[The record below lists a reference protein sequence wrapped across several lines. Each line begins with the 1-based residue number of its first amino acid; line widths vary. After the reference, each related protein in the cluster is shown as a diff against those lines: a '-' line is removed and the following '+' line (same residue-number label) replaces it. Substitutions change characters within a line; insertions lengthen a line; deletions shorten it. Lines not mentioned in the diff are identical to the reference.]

1 MAEIYVI
8 VGTGAA
14 GMAAA
19 EQIRLYRDEK
29 DVTIV
34 MMSVDEYSHSR
45 CMLHK
50 FLGGERTEEE
60 ISFVE
65 PDFFEKYKIHWG
77 KGQKALGLDT
87 KKKQVIMENGFQPY
101 DKLLIATG
109 AVFGIPPINH
119 FRTASNVYGFR
130 DLSDAQK
137 IDAAV
142 RARDAKHVFVVGS
155 GLVGLDVA
163 TGLMERG
170 VKATIAEMAPRVM
183 PLQTDDTAAKV
194 YQERFEA
201 HGARFLLGIGASDS
215 IVNDKNEITAV
226 ILSTGEKVE
235 CDFVVCA
242 AGVRPNIGWLEGSGL
257 SMERGIAVDEYMQ
270 TSAPDVY
277 AAGDVTGLSGIWPN
291 AMDMGKIAASNM
303 CGASIAYTDRYCMKN
318 TSNFYGLR
326 MLTIGDINMKTDGA
340 DVYVKESRDTYKK
353 AIVKDGVLKAILI
366 QGDISHTGHWQYLIK
381 SGINIENIL
390 KKKDVFDITYGD
402 FYGLDDMGEYQ
413 YGI

>member
-19 EQIRLYRDEK
+19 ERIRLYKK
-29 DVTIV
+29 DVNLI
-34 MMSVDEYSHSR
+34 MMSIDEHSHSR

-50 FLGGERTEEE
+50 FLGGERTAEEL
-60 ISFVE
+60 SFVE
-65 PDFFEKYKIHWG
+65 PDFFEKNEIYWG

-87 KKKQVIMENGFQPY
+87 EKKQIRMENGYQPY
-101 DKLLIATG
+101 DRLLIATG
-109 AVFGIPPINH
+109 SVFGIPPINH

-137 IDAAV
+137 IDEAV
-142 RARDAKHVFVVGS
+142 KKKNAKHVFIVGS

-170 VKATIAEMAPRVM
+170 VKVAIAEMAPRVM
-183 PLQTDDTAAKV
+183 PLQTDDTAAKA

-215 IVNDKNEITAV
+215 IVNDQNEITAV
-226 ILSTGEKVE
+226 VLSNGETVE
-235 CDFVVCA
+235 CDFVICA
-242 AGVRPNIGWLEGSGL
+242 AGVRPNMEWLKDSGL
-257 SMERGIAVDEYMQ
+257 AMERGITVDSHMR

-277 AAGDVTGLSGIWPN
+277 AAGDVTGLSGVWPN
-291 AMDMGKIAASNM
+291 AMDMGRVAASNM
-303 CGASIAYTDRYCMKN
+303 CGADVEYTDRYCMKN
-318 TSNFYGLR
+318 TSNFFGLQ
-326 MLTIGDINMKTDGA
+326 MLTIGDINAQVEGA
-340 DVYVKESRDTYKK
+340 DIYVKESRDCYKK
-353 AIVKDGVLKAILI
+353 AVVKDGVLKSILI

-381 SGINIENIL
+381 NGINLNDIIN
-390 KKKDVFDITYGD
+390 KKPVFDITYGD
-402 FYGLDDMGEYQ
+402 FYGMDDMGEYQ
-413 YGI
+413 YNV

>member
-19 EQIRLYRDEK
+19 ERIRLYKKEAT
-29 DVTIV
+29 VI
-34 MMSVDEYSHSR
+34 MMSIDEHSHSR

-50 FLGGERTEEE
+50 YLGGERTAEEL
-60 ISFVE
+60 SFVE
-65 PDFFEKYKIHWG
+65 PDFFEKNEIYWG
-77 KGQKALGLDT
+77 KAQKALGLDLEN
-87 KKKQVIMENGFQPY
+87 KRIQMENGYQPY

-109 AVFGIPPINH
+109 SVFGIPPINH

-137 IDAAV
+137 IDEAV
-142 RARDAKHVFVVGS
+142 KAKQAKHVFIVGS

-170 VKATIAEMAPRVM
+170 VKVTIAEMAPRVM
-183 PLQTDDTAAKV
+183 PLQTDDTAAKA

-215 IVNDKNEITAV
+215 IINDQNEITAV
-226 ILSTGEKVE
+226 VLSTGETVE
-235 CDFVVCA
+235 CDFVICA
-242 AGVRPNIGWLEGSGL
+242 AGVRPNIAWLEGSGL
-257 SMERGIAVDEYMQ
+257 AMERGIIVDANMR

-277 AAGDVTGLSGIWPN
+277 AAGDVTALAGVWPN
-291 AMDMGKIAASNM
+291 AMDMGRVAASNM
-303 CGASIAYTDRYCMKN
+303 CGVPTEYTDRYCMKN
-318 TSNFYGLR
+318 TSNFFGLQ
-326 MLTIGDINMKTDGA
+326 MLTIGDINAQVEGA
-340 DVYVKESRDTYKK
+340 EIYVKESRDCYKK
-353 AIVKDGVLKAILI
+353 AIVKDGVLKSILI

-381 SGINIENIL
+381 NAIDLSEIL
-390 KKKDVFDITYGD
+390 QKKDIFDITYGD
-402 FYGLDDMGEYQ
+402 FYGLDDIAEYQ
-413 YGI
+413 YNI

>member
-14 GMAAA
+14 GIAAA
-19 EQIRLYRDEK
+19 ERIRLCKK
-29 DVTIV
+29 DVTII
-34 MMSVDEYSHSR
+34 MMSVDEHSHSR

-60 ISFVE
+60 LSFVE
-65 PDFFEKYKIHWG
+65 PDFFEKNEIYWG

-87 KKKQVIMENGFQPY
+87 AKKQILMENGYQPY

-109 AVFGIPPINH
+109 SVFGIPPINH

-142 RARDAKHVFVVGS
+142 RAKNARHVFVVGS

-170 VKATIAEMAPRVM
+170 VKVTIAEMAPRVM
-183 PLQTDDTAAKV
+183 PLQTDDTAAKA
-194 YQERFEA
+194 YQERFES

-215 IVNDKNEITAV
+215 IVNEQNEITAV
-226 ILSTGEKVE
+226 VLSTGETVE

-242 AGVRPNIGWLEGSGL
+242 AGVRPNIAWLEGSGL
-257 SMERGIAVDEYMQ
+257 AMERGITVDARMR

-277 AAGDVTGLSGIWPN
+277 AAGDVTGLSGVWPN
-291 AMDMGKIAASNM
+291 AMDMGRVAASNM
-303 CGASIAYTDRYCMKN
+303 CGTPAEYTDRYCMKN
-318 TSNFYGLR
+318 TSNFFGLQ
-326 MLTIGDINMKTDGA
+326 MLTIGDINAQVDGA
-340 DVYVKESRDTYKK
+340 EVYTKESRNCYKK
-353 AIVKDGVLKAILI
+353 AVVKDGILKSVLI

-381 SGINIENIL
+381 NQIDISGVL
-390 KKKDVFDITYGD
+390 KKKDVFDITFGD
-402 FYGLDDMGEYQ
+402 FYGMDDIWEYQ
-413 YGI
+413 YK

>member
-19 EQIRLYRDEK
+19 ERIRLYKKEA
-29 DVTIV
+29 TII
-34 MMSVDEYSHSR
+34 MMSVDEHSHSR

-60 ISFVE
+60 LSFVE
-65 PDFFEKYKIHWG
+65 TDFFEKNEIYWG
-77 KGQKALGLDT
+77 KAQKALGLDT
-87 KKKQVIMENGFQPY
+87 AKKQIQMENGYQPY

-109 AVFGIPPINH
+109 SVFGIPPINN

-142 RARDAKHVFVVGS
+142 KAKNAKHVFIVGS

-170 VKATIAEMAPRVM
+170 VKVMIAEMAPRVM
-183 PLQTDDTAAKV
+183 PLQTDDVAAKA

-215 IVNDKNEITAV
+215 IVKDRNEITAV
-226 ILSTGEKVE
+226 VLSTGETVE
-235 CDFVVCA
+235 CDFVICA
-242 AGVRPNIGWLEGSGL
+242 AGVRPNIAWLENSGL
-257 SMERGIAVDEYMQ
+257 NMERGITVDSHMQ

-277 AAGDVTGLSGIWPN
+277 AAGDVTGLAGVWPN
-291 AMDMGKIAASNM
+291 AMDMGRVAASNM
-303 CGASIAYTDRYCMKN
+303 CGVPVEYTDRYCMKN
-318 TSNFYGLR
+318 TSNFFGLQ
-326 MLTIGDINMKTDGA
+326 MLTIGDINAQVEGA
-340 DVYVKESRDTYKK
+340 DVYVKESRDCYKK
-353 AIVKDGVLKAILI
+353 AVVKDGILKSILI

-381 SGINIENIL
+381 NNINISELL
-390 KKKDVFDITYGD
+390 KAKEIFDITYGD
-402 FYGLDDMGEYQ
+402 FYSLDDISEYQ
-413 YGI
+413 YA

>member
-19 EQIRLYRDEK
+19 ERIRLYKK
-29 DVTIV
+29 DVNLI
-34 MMSVDEYSHSR
+34 MMSIDEHSHSR

-50 FLGGERTEEE
+50 FLGGERTAEEL
-60 ISFVE
+60 SFVE
-65 PDFFEKYKIHWG
+65 PDFFEKNEIYWG

-87 KKKQVIMENGFQPY
+87 AKKQIRMENGYQPY
-101 DKLLIATG
+101 DRLLIATG
-109 AVFGIPPINH
+109 SVFGIPPINH

-137 IDAAV
+137 IDEAV
-142 RARDAKHVFVVGS
+142 KKKNAKHVFIVGS

-170 VKATIAEMAPRVM
+170 VKVTIAEMAPRVM
-183 PLQTDDTAAKV
+183 PLQTDDTAAKA

-215 IVNDKNEITAV
+215 IVNDQNEITAV
-226 ILSTGEKVE
+226 VLSSGETVE
-235 CDFVVCA
+235 WDFVICA
-242 AGVRPNIGWLEGSGL
+242 AGVRPNMEWLKDSGL
-257 SMERGIAVDEYMQ
+257 AMERGITVDSHMR

-277 AAGDVTGLSGIWPN
+277 AAGDVTGLSGVWPN
-291 AMDMGKIAASNM
+291 AMDMGRVAASNM
-303 CGASIAYTDRYCMKN
+303 CGADVEYTDRYCMKN
-318 TSNFYGLR
+318 TSNFFGLQ
-326 MLTIGDINMKTDGA
+326 MLTIGDINAQVEGA
-340 DVYVKESRDTYKK
+340 DIYVKESRDCYKK
-353 AIVKDGVLKAILI
+353 AVVKDGVLKSILI

-381 SGINIENIL
+381 NGINLNDIIN
-390 KKKDVFDITYGD
+390 KKPVFDITYGD
-402 FYGLDDMGEYQ
+402 FYGMDDMGEYQ
-413 YGI
+413 YNV

>member
-1 MAEIYVI
+1 MAEKFVI
-8 VGTGAA
+8 VGAGAA
-14 GMAAA
+14 GIAAA
-19 EQIRLYRDEK
+19 ERIRLYNK
-29 DVTIV
+29 DAAII

-60 ISFVE
+60 LSFVE
-65 PDFFEKYKIHWG
+65 PDFFEKNNIYWG
-77 KGQKALGLDT
+77 KTQKAIGLDIR
-87 KKKQVIMENGFQPY
+87 KKQVVMENGYQPY

-142 RARDAKHVFVVGS
+142 KEKNAKHVFVVGS

-170 VKATIAEMAPRVM
+170 VKVTIAEMAPRVM
-183 PLQTDDTAAKV
+183 PLQTDDTAAKA

-201 HGARFLLGIGASDS
+201 HGARFLLGVGASDS
-215 IVNDKNEITAV
+215 VLNEKNEITAV
-226 ILSTGEKVE
+226 VLGNGETVE

-242 AGVRPNIGWLEGSGL
+242 AGVRPNTAWIEGSGL
-257 SMERGIAVDEYMQ
+257 EIERGITVDEFMR
-270 TSAPDVY
+270 TSDPDVY

-291 AMDMGKIAASNM
+291 AMDMGRIAASNM
-303 CGASIAYTDRYCMKN
+303 CGASIKYTDRYCMKN
-318 TSNFYGLR
+318 TSNFFGLH
-326 MLTIGDINMKTDGA
+326 MLTIGDINMSVEGA
-340 DVYVKESRDTYKK
+340 DVYVKESRSSYKK
-353 AIVKDGVLKAILI
+353 AVVKDGVLKAILI

-381 SGINIENIL
+381 SGINIGEIL
-390 KKKDVFDITYGD
+390 KEKDVFDITYGD
-402 FYGLDDMGEYQ
+402 FYGLDGMGEYQ
-413 YGI
+413 YVV

>member
-19 EQIRLYRDEK
+19 ERIRLYKK
-29 DVTIV
+29 DATVI
-34 MMSVDEYSHSR
+34 MMSIDEHSHSR

-60 ISFVE
+60 LSFVE
-65 PDFFEKYKIHWG
+65 PDFFEKNEIYWG
-77 KGQKALGLDT
+77 KAQKALGLDIQN
-87 KKKQVIMENGFQPY
+87 KRIQMENGYQPY

-109 AVFGIPPINH
+109 SVFGIPPINH

-142 RARDAKHVFVVGS
+142 KAKNAKHVFIVGS

-170 VKATIAEMAPRVM
+170 VKVTIAEMAPRVM
-183 PLQTDDTAAKV
+183 PLQTDDTAAKA

-215 IVNDKNEITAV
+215 IVNDQNEITAV
-226 ILSTGEKVE
+226 VLSTGETVE
-235 CDFVVCA
+235 CDFVICA
-242 AGVRPNIGWLEGSGL
+242 AGVRPNIAWLEGSGL
-257 SMERGIAVDEYMQ
+257 ETERGITVDSHMC

-277 AAGDVTGLSGIWPN
+277 AAGDVTALAGVWPN
-291 AMDMGKIAASNM
+291 AMDMGRVAASNM
-303 CGASIAYTDRYCMKN
+303 CGVDTEYTDRYCMKN
-318 TSNFYGLR
+318 TSNFFGLQ
-326 MLTIGDINMKTDGA
+326 MLTIGDINAQVEGA
-340 DVYVKESRDTYKK
+340 SIYVKESRNCYKK
-353 AIVKDGVLKAILI
+353 AIVKDGVLKSILI

-381 SGINIENIL
+381 NEVNLSEIL
-390 KKKDVFDITYGD
+390 KKKEIFDITYGD
-402 FYGLDDMGEYQ
+402 FFETDDIGEYQ
-413 YGI
+413 YKN

>member
-19 EQIRLYRDEK
+19 ERIRLYKK
-29 DVTIV
+29 DATVI
-34 MMSVDEYSHSR
+34 MMSIDEHSHSR

-60 ISFVE
+60 LSFVE
-65 PDFFEKYKIHWG
+65 PDFFEKNEIHWG
-77 KGQKALGLDT
+77 KAQKALGLDIQN
-87 KKKQVIMENGFQPY
+87 KRIQMENGYQPY

-109 AVFGIPPINH
+109 SVFGIPPINH

-142 RARDAKHVFVVGS
+142 KAKNAKHVFIVGS

-170 VKATIAEMAPRVM
+170 VKVTIAEMAPRVM
-183 PLQTDDTAAKV
+183 PLQTDDIAAKA

-215 IVNDKNEITAV
+215 IINDQNEITAV
-226 ILSTGEKVE
+226 VLSTGETVA
-235 CDFVVCA
+235 CDFVICA
-242 AGVRPNIGWLEGSGL
+242 AGVRPNIAWLEGSGL
-257 SMERGIAVDEYMQ
+257 ETERGIKVDSHMR

-277 AAGDVTGLSGIWPN
+277 AAGDVTALAGVWPN
-291 AMDMGKIAASNM
+291 AMDMGRVAASNM
-303 CGASIAYTDRYCMKN
+303 CGVDTEYTDRYCMKN
-318 TSNFYGLR
+318 TSNFFGLQ
-326 MLTIGDINMKTDGA
+326 MLTIGDINAQVEGA
-340 DVYVKESRDTYKK
+340 DIYVKESRNCYKK
-353 AIVKDGVLKAILI
+353 AIVKDGVLKSVLI

-381 SGINIENIL
+381 NEINLSEIL
-390 KKKDVFDITYGD
+390 KRKEIFDITYGD
-402 FYGLDDMGEYQ
+402 FFETDDIGEYQ
-413 YGI
+413 YKN

>member
-19 EQIRLYRDEK
+19 ERIRLYKK
-29 DVTIV
+29 DVNLI
-34 MMSVDEYSHSR
+34 MMSIDEHSHSR

-50 FLGGERTEEE
+50 FLGGERTAEEL
-60 ISFVE
+60 SFVE
-65 PDFFEKYKIHWG
+65 PDFFEKNEIYWG

-87 KKKQVIMENGFQPY
+87 AKKQIRMENGYQPY
-101 DKLLIATG
+101 DRLLIATG
-109 AVFGIPPINH
+109 SVFGIPPINH

-137 IDAAV
+137 IDEAV
-142 RARDAKHVFVVGS
+142 KKKNAKHVFIVGS

-170 VKATIAEMAPRVM
+170 VKVTIAEMAPRVM
-183 PLQTDDTAAKV
+183 PLQTDDTAAKA

-215 IVNDKNEITAV
+215 IVNDQNEITAV
-226 ILSTGEKVE
+226 VLSNGEAVE
-235 CDFVVCA
+235 CDFVICA
-242 AGVRPNIGWLEGSGL
+242 AGVRPNMEWLKDSGL
-257 SMERGIAVDEYMQ
+257 AMERGITVDSHMR

-277 AAGDVTGLSGIWPN
+277 AAGDVTGLSGVWPN
-291 AMDMGKIAASNM
+291 AMDMGRVAASNM
-303 CGASIAYTDRYCMKN
+303 CGADVEYTDRYCMKN
-318 TSNFYGLR
+318 TSNFFGLQ
-326 MLTIGDINMKTDGA
+326 MLTIGDINAQVEGA
-340 DVYVKESRDTYKK
+340 DIYVKESRDCYKK
-353 AIVKDGVLKAILI
+353 AVVKDGVLKSILI

-381 SGINIENIL
+381 NGINLNDIIN
-390 KKKDVFDITYGD
+390 KKPVFDITYGD
-402 FYGLDDMGEYQ
+402 FYGMDDMGEYQ
-413 YGI
+413 YNV

>member
-19 EQIRLYRDEK
+19 ERIRLYKKEAT
-29 DVTIV
+29 VI
-34 MMSVDEYSHSR
+34 MMSIDEHSHSR

-50 FLGGERTEEE
+50 YLGGERTAEEL
-60 ISFVE
+60 SFVE
-65 PDFFEKYKIHWG
+65 PDFFEKNEIYWG
-77 KGQKALGLDT
+77 KAQKALGLDLAN
-87 KKKQVIMENGFQPY
+87 KRIQMENGYQPY

-109 AVFGIPPINH
+109 SVFGIPPINH

-137 IDAAV
+137 IDEAV
-142 RARDAKHVFVVGS
+142 KAKQAKHVFIVGS

-170 VKATIAEMAPRVM
+170 VKVTIAEMAPRVM
-183 PLQTDDTAAKV
+183 PLQTDDTAAKA

-215 IVNDKNEITAV
+215 IINDQNEITAV
-226 ILSTGEKVE
+226 VLSTGETVE
-235 CDFVVCA
+235 CDFVICA
-242 AGVRPNIGWLEGSGL
+242 AGVRPNIAWLEGSGL
-257 SMERGIAVDEYMQ
+257 AMERGITVDANMR

-277 AAGDVTGLSGIWPN
+277 AAGDVTALAGVWPN
-291 AMDMGKIAASNM
+291 AMDMGRVAASNM
-303 CGASIAYTDRYCMKN
+303 CGVPTEYTDRYCMKN
-318 TSNFYGLR
+318 TSNFFGLQ
-326 MLTIGDINMKTDGA
+326 MLTIGDINAQVEGA
-340 DVYVKESRDTYKK
+340 EIYVKESRDCYKK
-353 AIVKDGVLKAILI
+353 AIVKDGVLKSILI

-381 SGINIENIL
+381 NAIDLSEIL
-390 KKKDVFDITYGD
+390 QKKDIFDITYGD
-402 FYGLDDMGEYQ
+402 FYGLDDIAEYQ
-413 YGI
+413 YNI

>member
-19 EQIRLYRDEK
+19 ERIRLYKK
-29 DVTIV
+29 DATVI
-34 MMSVDEYSHSR
+34 MMSIDEHSHSR

-60 ISFVE
+60 LSFVE
-65 PDFFEKYKIHWG
+65 PDFFEKNEIYWG
-77 KGQKALGLDT
+77 KAQKALGLDIQN
-87 KKKQVIMENGFQPY
+87 KRIQMENGYQPY

-109 AVFGIPPINH
+109 SVFGIPPINH

-142 RARDAKHVFVVGS
+142 KAKNAKHVFIVGS

-170 VKATIAEMAPRVM
+170 VKVTIAEMAPRVM
-183 PLQTDDTAAKV
+183 PLQTDDTAAKA

-215 IVNDKNEITAV
+215 IVNDQNEITAV
-226 ILSTGEKVE
+226 VLSTGETVE
-235 CDFVVCA
+235 CDFVICA
-242 AGVRPNIGWLEGSGL
+242 AGVRPNIAWLEGSGL
-257 SMERGIAVDEYMQ
+257 ETERGITVDSHMR
-270 TSAPDVY
+270 TSAQDVY
-277 AAGDVTGLSGIWPN
+277 AAGDVTALAGVWPN
-291 AMDMGKIAASNM
+291 AMDMGRVAASNM
-303 CGASIAYTDRYCMKN
+303 CGVDTEYTDRYCMKN
-318 TSNFYGLR
+318 TSNFFGLQ
-326 MLTIGDINMKTDGA
+326 MLTIGDINAQVEGA
-340 DVYVKESRDTYKK
+340 EFYVKESRNCYKK
-353 AIVKDGVLKAILI
+353 AIVKDGVLKSILI

-381 SGINIENIL
+381 NEVNLSEIL
-390 KKKDVFDITYGD
+390 KKKEIFDITYGD
-402 FYGLDDMGEYQ
+402 FFETDDIGEYQ
-413 YGI
+413 YKN

>member
-19 EQIRLYRDEK
+19 ERIRLYKK
-29 DVTIV
+29 DATVI
-34 MMSVDEYSHSR
+34 MMSVDEHSHSR

-50 FLGGERTEEE
+50 YLGGERTEEE
-60 ISFVE
+60 LSFVE
-65 PDFFEKYKIHWG
+65 ADFFEKYDIYWG

-87 KKKQVIMENGFQPY
+87 AKKQIRMENGYQPY

-109 AVFGIPPINH
+109 SVFGIPPINH

-142 RARDAKHVFVVGS
+142 RAKDAKHVFIVGS

-170 VKATIAEMAPRVM
+170 VKVTIAEMAPRVM
-183 PLQTDDTAAKV
+183 PLQTDDTAAKA

-215 IVNDKNEITAV
+215 VVNEQNEITAV
-226 ILSTGEKVE
+226 VLSTGETVE
-235 CDFVVCA
+235 CDFVICA
-242 AGVRPNIGWLEGSGL
+242 AGVRPNIGWLEDSGL
-257 SMERGIAVDEYMQ
+257 AMERGITVDANMR

-277 AAGDVTGLSGIWPN
+277 AAGDVTGLAGVWPN
-291 AMDMGKIAASNM
+291 AMDMGRVAASNM
-303 CGASIAYTDRYCMKN
+303 CGVPAEYTDRYCMKN
-318 TSNFYGLR
+318 TSNFFGLQ
-326 MLTIGDINMKTDGA
+326 MLTIGDINAQVEGA
-340 DVYVKESRDTYKK
+340 DVCVKESRDCYKK
-353 AIVKDGVLKAILI
+353 AVVKDGVLKSILI
-366 QGDISHTGHWQYLIK
+366 QGDISHSGHWQYLIK
-381 SGINIENIL
+381 NAVPIGELL
-390 KKKDVFDITYGD
+390 KKKDVFDISYGD
-402 FYGLDDMGEYQ
+402 FYGMDDMMEYQ
-413 YGI
+413 YA

>member
-19 EQIRLYRDEK
+19 ERIRLYKK
-29 DVTIV
+29 DVNVI
-34 MMSVDEYSHSR
+34 MMSIDEHSHSR

-60 ISFVE
+60 LSFVE
-65 PDFFEKYKIHWG
+65 PGFFEKNGIYWG
-77 KGQKALGLDT
+77 KGQKALGLYT
-87 KKKQVIMENGFQPY
+87 AKKQIRMENGYQPY

-109 AVFGIPPINH
+109 SVFGIPPINH

-142 RARDAKHVFVVGS
+142 KAKNAKHVFIVGS

-163 TGLMERG
+163 IGLMERG
-170 VKATIAEMAPRVM
+170 VKVTIAEMAPRVM
-183 PLQTDDTAAKV
+183 PLQTDDTAAKA

-215 IVNDKNEITAV
+215 VVNDQNEITAV
-226 ILSTGEKVE
+226 VLSTGEIVP

-242 AGVRPNIGWLEGSGL
+242 AGVRPNIAWLEDSGL
-257 SMERGIAVDEYMQ
+257 QMERGITVDSHMR

-277 AAGDVTGLSGIWPN
+277 AAGDVTGLSGVWPN
-291 AMDMGKIAASNM
+291 AMDMGRVAASNM
-303 CGASIAYTDRYCMKN
+303 CGADVEYTDRYCMKN
-318 TSNFYGLR
+318 TSNFFGLQ
-326 MLTIGDINMKTDGA
+326 MLTIGDINAQAEGA
-340 DVYVKESRDTYKK
+340 EVYVKESRDCYKK
-353 AIVKDGVLKAILI
+353 AVVKDGVLKSILI

-381 SGINIENIL
+381 NGINLNDII
-390 KKKDVFDITYGD
+390 KKKSVFDITYGD
-402 FYGLDDMGEYQ
+402 FYGMDDMGEYQ
-413 YGI
+413 YDI

>member
-1 MAEIYVI
+1 MAEKYVI
-8 VGTGAA
+8 VGAGAA
-14 GMAAA
+14 GIAAA
-19 EQIRLYRDEK
+19 ERIRLYNK
-29 DVTIV
+29 DATII
-34 MMSVDEYSHSR
+34 MMSIDEYSHSR

-50 FLGGERTEEE
+50 FLGGERDEEGL
-60 ISFVE
+60 SFVE
-65 PDFFEKYKIHWG
+65 PDFFEKNEIYWG
-77 KGQKALGLDT
+77 KAQTALGLDVPN
-87 KKKQVIMENGFQPY
+87 KRILMENGHQPY

-142 RARDAKHVFVVGS
+142 KAKNAKHVFVVGS

-170 VKATIAEMAPRVM
+170 VRVTIAEMATRVM
-183 PLQTDDTAAKV
+183 PLQTDDTAAKA

-215 IVNDKNEITAV
+215 IVNEQNEITAV
-226 ILSTGEKVE
+226 VLSNGETVE

-242 AGVRPNIGWLEGSGL
+242 AGVRPNIEWLKDSGL
-257 SMERGIAVDEYMQ
+257 AMERGITVDEYMR

-291 AMDMGKIAASNM
+291 AMDMGRIAASNM

-318 TSNFYGLR
+318 TSNFYGLQ
-326 MLTIGDINMKTDGA
+326 MLTIGDINAQIEGA
-340 DVYVKESRDTYKK
+340 DVYVKESRNSYKK

-366 QGDISHTGHWQYLIK
+366 QGDISHTGHWQYVIK
-381 SGINIENIL
+381 SGINISEL
-390 KKKDVFDITYGD
+390 LRQKDVFDITYGD
-402 FYGLDDMGEYQ
+402 FFGLDDMGEYQ
-413 YGI
+413 YKI

>member
-19 EQIRLYRDEK
+19 ERIRLYKK
-29 DVTIV
+29 DVNLI
-34 MMSVDEYSHSR
+34 MMSIDEHSHSR

-50 FLGGERTEEE
+50 FLGGERTAEEL
-60 ISFVE
+60 SFVE
-65 PDFFEKYKIHWG
+65 PDFFEKNEIYWG

-87 KKKQVIMENGFQPY
+87 AKKQIRMENGYQPY
-101 DKLLIATG
+101 DRLLIATG
-109 AVFGIPPINH
+109 SVFGIPPINH

-137 IDAAV
+137 IDEAV
-142 RARDAKHVFVVGS
+142 KKKNAKHVFIVGS

-170 VKATIAEMAPRVM
+170 VKVTIAEMAPRVM
-183 PLQTDDTAAKV
+183 PLQTDDTAAKA

-215 IVNDKNEITAV
+215 IVNDQNEITAV
-226 ILSTGEKVE
+226 VLSNGETVE
-235 CDFVVCA
+235 CDFVICA
-242 AGVRPNIGWLEGSGL
+242 AGVRPNMEWLKDSGL
-257 SMERGIAVDEYMQ
+257 AMERGITVDSHMR

-277 AAGDVTGLSGIWPN
+277 AAGDVTGLSGVWPN
-291 AMDMGKIAASNM
+291 AMDMGRVAASNM
-303 CGASIAYTDRYCMKN
+303 CGADVEYTDRYCMKN
-318 TSNFYGLR
+318 TSNFFGLQ
-326 MLTIGDINMKTDGA
+326 MLTIGDINAQVEGA
-340 DVYVKESRDTYKK
+340 DIYVKESRDCYKK
-353 AIVKDGVLKAILI
+353 AVVKDGVLKSILI

-381 SGINIENIL
+381 NGINLNDIIN
-390 KKKDVFDITYGD
+390 KKPVFDVTYGD
-402 FYGLDDMGEYQ
+402 FYGMDDMGEYQ
-413 YGI
+413 YNV

>member
-1 MAEIYVI
+1 MAEKYVI
-8 VGTGAA
+8 VGAGAA
-14 GMAAA
+14 GIAAA
-19 EQIRLYRDEK
+19 ERIRLYDK
-29 DVTIV
+29 DVTII
-34 MMSVDEYSHSR
+34 MMSIDEYSHSR

-60 ISFVE
+60 LSFVE
-65 PDFFEKYKIHWG
+65 PDFFEKNEIYWG
-77 KGQKALGLDT
+77 RTQVALGLDT
-87 KKKQVIMENGFQPY
+87 EKKQIKMENGYQPY

-142 RARDAKHVFVVGS
+142 KAKNAKHVFVVGS

-170 VKATIAEMAPRVM
+170 VKVTIAEMAPRVM
-183 PLQTDDTAAKV
+183 PLQTDDVAAKA

-215 IVNDKNEITAV
+215 IVNGRNEITAV
-226 ILSTGEKVE
+226 VLSNGETVE

-242 AGVRPNIGWLEGSGL
+242 AGVRPNIAWLADSGL
-257 SMERGIAVDEYMQ
+257 AMERGITVDEYMR

-291 AMDMGKIAASNM
+291 AMDMGRIAASNM

-318 TSNFYGLR
+318 TSNFFGLH
-326 MLTIGDINMKTDGA
+326 MLTIGDINAKTEGA
-340 DVYVKESRDTYKK
+340 DIFVKESKDCYKK

-381 SGINIENIL
+381 RGINISEIL
-390 KKKDVFDITYGD
+390 KKKEVFDITYGD
-402 FYGLDDMGEYQ
+402 FFGTDDMGEYQ
-413 YGI
+413 YTV

>member
-19 EQIRLYRDEK
+19 ERIRLYKK
-29 DVTIV
+29 DVNLI
-34 MMSVDEYSHSR
+34 MMSIDEHSHSR

-50 FLGGERTEEE
+50 FLGGERTVEEL
-60 ISFVE
+60 SFVE
-65 PDFFEKYKIHWG
+65 PDFFEKNEIYWG
-77 KGQKALGLDT
+77 RGQKALGLDT
-87 KKKQVIMENGFQPY
+87 AKKQIRMENGYQPY

-109 AVFGIPPINH
+109 SVFGIPPINN

-130 DLSDAQK
+130 DLCDAQK

-142 RARDAKHVFVVGS
+142 KAKNAKHVFIVGS

-163 TGLMERG
+163 AGLMERG
-170 VKATIAEMAPRVM
+170 VNVTIAEMAPRVM
-183 PLQTDDTAAKV
+183 PLQTDETAAKA

-201 HGARFLLGIGASDS
+201 HGARFLLGIGAGDS
-215 IVNDKNEITAV
+215 VVNDQNEITAV
-226 ILSTGEKVE
+226 VLSTGETVA

-242 AGVRPNIGWLEGSGL
+242 AGVRPNIAWLEGSGL
-257 SMERGIAVDEYMQ
+257 AMERGITVDSHMR

-277 AAGDVTGLSGIWPN
+277 AAGDVTGLSGVWPN
-291 AMDMGKIAASNM
+291 AMDMGRVAASNM
-303 CGASIAYTDRYCMKN
+303 CGADVEYTDRYCMKN
-318 TSNFYGLR
+318 TSNFFGLQ
-326 MLTIGDINMKTDGA
+326 MLTIGDINAQVEGA
-340 DVYVKESRDTYKK
+340 DIYVKESRDCYKK
-353 AIVKDGVLKAILI
+353 AVVKDGVLKSILI

-381 SGINIENIL
+381 NGINLNDII
-390 KKKDVFDITYGD
+390 KKKSVFDIAYGD

-413 YGI
+413 YEI

>member
-1 MAEIYVI
+1 MAERYVI
-8 VGTGAA
+8 IGAGAA
-14 GMAAA
+14 GIAAA
-19 EQIRLYRDEK
+19 ERIRLCNK
-29 DVTIV
+29 DAMII

-60 ISFVE
+60 LSFVE
-65 PDFFEKYKIHWG
+65 PDFFEKNEIYWG
-77 KGQKALGLDT
+77 KTQTALGLDT
-87 KKKQVIMENGFQPY
+87 KNKQIRTKNGYQPY

-109 AVFGIPPINH
+109 AVFGIPPINN

-142 RARDAKHVFVVGS
+142 KAKNAKHVFIVGS

-170 VKATIAEMAPRVM
+170 VKVTIAEMASRVM
-183 PLQTDDTAAKV
+183 PLQTDDTAAKA

-215 IVNDKNEITAV
+215 VVNDQNEITAV
-226 ILSTGEKVE
+226 TLSNGETVE

-242 AGVRPNIGWLEGSGL
+242 AGVRPNIAWLEGSGL
-257 SMERGIAVDEYMQ
+257 AMERGITVDEYMR

-291 AMDMGKIAASNM
+291 AMDMGRIAASNM
-303 CGASIAYTDRYCMKN
+303 CGASVAYTDRYCMKN
-318 TSNFYGLR
+318 TSNFFGLQ
-326 MLTIGDINMKTDGA
+326 MLTIGDINAQIEGA
-340 DVYVKESRDTYKK
+340 DVYVKESRSCYKK
-353 AIVKDGVLKAILI
+353 AIVKDGILKAILI

-381 SGINIENIL
+381 SGINISEIL
-390 KKKDVFDITYGD
+390 KKKEVFDITYGD
-402 FYGLDDMGEYQ
+402 FFGTDDMGEYQ
-413 YGI
+413 YTV

>member
-19 EQIRLYRDEK
+19 ERIRLYKKEAT
-29 DVTIV
+29 VI
-34 MMSVDEYSHSR
+34 MMSIDEHSHSR

-50 FLGGERTEEE
+50 YLGGERTAEEL
-60 ISFVE
+60 SFVE
-65 PDFFEKYKIHWG
+65 PDFFEKNEIYWG
-77 KGQKALGLDT
+77 KAQKALGLDLEN
-87 KKKQVIMENGFQPY
+87 KRIQMENGYQPY

-109 AVFGIPPINH
+109 SVFGIPPINH

-137 IDAAV
+137 IDEAV
-142 RARDAKHVFVVGS
+142 KAKQAKHVFIVGS

-170 VKATIAEMAPRVM
+170 VKVTIAEMAPRVM
-183 PLQTDDTAAKV
+183 PLQTDDTAAKA

-215 IVNDKNEITAV
+215 IINDQNEITAV
-226 ILSTGEKVE
+226 VLSTGETVE
-235 CDFVVCA
+235 CDFVICA
-242 AGVRPNIGWLEGSGL
+242 AGVRPNIAWLEGSGL
-257 SMERGIAVDEYMQ
+257 AMERGITVDANMR

-277 AAGDVTGLSGIWPN
+277 AAGDVTALAGVWPN
-291 AMDMGKIAASNM
+291 AMDMGRVAASNM
-303 CGASIAYTDRYCMKN
+303 CGVPTEYTDRYCMKN
-318 TSNFYGLR
+318 TSNFFGLQ
-326 MLTIGDINMKTDGA
+326 MLTIGDINAQVEGA
-340 DVYVKESRDTYKK
+340 EIYVKESRDCYKK
-353 AIVKDGVLKAILI
+353 AIVKDGVLKSILI

-381 SGINIENIL
+381 NAIDLSEIL
-390 KKKDVFDITYGD
+390 QKKDIFDITYGD
-402 FYGLDDMGEYQ
+402 FYGLDDIAEYQ
-413 YGI
+413 YNI

>member
-19 EQIRLYRDEK
+19 ERIRLYKK
-29 DVTIV
+29 DVNLI
-34 MMSVDEYSHSR
+34 MMSIDEHSHSR

-50 FLGGERTEEE
+50 FLGGERTAEEL
-60 ISFVE
+60 SFVE
-65 PDFFEKYKIHWG
+65 PDFFEKNEIYWG

-87 KKKQVIMENGFQPY
+87 EKKQIRMENGYQPY
-101 DKLLIATG
+101 DRLLIATG
-109 AVFGIPPINH
+109 SVFGIPPINH

-137 IDAAV
+137 IDEAV
-142 RARDAKHVFVVGS
+142 KKKNAKHVFIVGS

-170 VKATIAEMAPRVM
+170 VKVTIAEMAPRVM
-183 PLQTDDTAAKV
+183 PLQTDDTAAKA

-215 IVNDKNEITAV
+215 IVNDQNEITAV
-226 ILSTGEKVE
+226 VLSNGETVE
-235 CDFVVCA
+235 CDFVICA
-242 AGVRPNIGWLEGSGL
+242 AGERPKMERLKDSGL
-257 SMERGIAVDEYMQ
+257 AMERGITVDSHMR

-277 AAGDVTGLSGIWPN
+277 AAGDVTGLSGVWPN
-291 AMDMGKIAASNM
+291 AMDMGRVAASNM
-303 CGASIAYTDRYCMKN
+303 CGADVEYTDRYCMKN
-318 TSNFYGLR
+318 TSNFFGLQ
-326 MLTIGDINMKTDGA
+326 MLTIGDINAQVEGA
-340 DVYVKESRDTYKK
+340 DIYVKESRDCYKK
-353 AIVKDGVLKAILI
+353 AVVKDGVLKSILI

-381 SGINIENIL
+381 NGINLNDIIN
-390 KKKDVFDITYGD
+390 KKPVFDITYGD
-402 FYGLDDMGEYQ
+402 FYGMDDMGEYQ
-413 YGI
+413 YNV

>member
-1 MAEIYVI
+1 MAERYVI
-8 VGTGAA
+8 IGAGAA
-14 GMAAA
+14 GIAAA
-19 EQIRLYRDEK
+19 ERIRLYNK
-29 DVTIV
+29 DATII
-34 MMSVDEYSHSR
+34 MMSIDEYSHSR

-60 ISFVE
+60 LSFVE
-65 PDFFEKYKIHWG
+65 PDFFEKNEIYWG
-77 KGQKALGLDT
+77 KTQTALGLDT
-87 KKKQVIMENGFQPY
+87 KNKQIRTKNGYQPY

-109 AVFGIPPINH
+109 AVFGIPPINN

-142 RARDAKHVFVVGS
+142 KAKNAKHVFIVGS

-170 VKATIAEMAPRVM
+170 VKVTIAEMASRVM
-183 PLQTDDTAAKV
+183 PLQTDDTAAKA

-215 IVNDKNEITAV
+215 VVNDQNEITAV
-226 ILSTGEKVE
+226 TLSNGETVE

-242 AGVRPNIGWLEGSGL
+242 AGVRPNIAWLEGSGL
-257 SMERGIAVDEYMQ
+257 AMERGITVDEYMR

-291 AMDMGKIAASNM
+291 AMDMGRIAASNM
-303 CGASIAYTDRYCMKN
+303 CGASVAYTDRYCMKN
-318 TSNFYGLR
+318 TSNFFGLQ
-326 MLTIGDINMKTDGA
+326 MLTIGDINAQIEGA
-340 DVYVKESRDTYKK
+340 DVYVKESRSCYKK
-353 AIVKDGVLKAILI
+353 AIVKDGILKAILI

-381 SGINIENIL
+381 SGINISEIL
-390 KKKDVFDITYGD
+390 KKKEVFDITYGD
-402 FYGLDDMGEYQ
+402 FFGTDDMGEYQ
-413 YGI
+413 YTV

>member
-19 EQIRLYRDEK
+19 ERIRLYRK
-29 DVTIV
+29 DVNVV
-34 MMSVDEYSHSR
+34 MMSIDEHSHSR
-45 CMLHK
+45 CMLHR

-60 ISFVE
+60 LSFVE
-65 PDFFEKYKIHWG
+65 PDFFEKNEIFWG

-87 KKKQVIMENGFQPY
+87 AKKQIRMENGYQPY
-101 DKLLIATG
+101 DRLLIATG
-109 AVFGIPPINH
+109 SVFGIPPINN

-137 IDAAV
+137 IDEAV
-142 RARDAKHVFVVGS
+142 KAKHAKHVFIVGS

-170 VKATIAEMAPRVM
+170 VKVTIAEMAPRVM
-183 PLQTDDTAAKV
+183 PLQTDGTAAKA

-215 IVNDKNEITAV
+215 IVNDQNEITAV
-226 ILSTGEKVE
+226 VLSTGETVE
-235 CDFVVCA
+235 CDFVICA
-242 AGVRPNIGWLEGSGL
+242 AGVRPNIAWLEGSGIA
-257 SMERGIAVDEYMQ
+257 MERGITVDSHMR

-277 AAGDVTGLSGIWPN
+277 AAGDVTGLSGVWPN
-291 AMDMGKIAASNM
+291 AMDMGRIAASNM
-303 CGASIAYTDRYCMKN
+303 CGADVEYTDRYCMKN
-318 TSNFYGLR
+318 TSNFFGLQ
-326 MLTIGDINMKTDGA
+326 MLTIGDINAQVDGA
-340 DVYVKESRDTYKK
+340 EIYVKESRDCYKK
-353 AIVKDGVLKAILI
+353 AVVKDGVLKSILI

-381 SGINIENIL
+381 NGINLNDII
-390 KKKDVFDITYGD
+390 KKKSVFDITYGD

-413 YGI
+413 YNI

>member
-19 EQIRLYRDEK
+19 ERIRLYKK
-29 DVTIV
+29 DVNLI
-34 MMSVDEYSHSR
+34 MMSIDEHSHSR

-50 FLGGERTEEE
+50 FLGGERTAEEL
-60 ISFVE
+60 SFVE
-65 PDFFEKYKIHWG
+65 PDFFEKNEIYWG

-87 KKKQVIMENGFQPY
+87 EKKQIRMENGYQPY
-101 DKLLIATG
+101 DRLLIATG
-109 AVFGIPPINH
+109 SVFGIPPINH

-137 IDAAV
+137 IDEAV
-142 RARDAKHVFVVGS
+142 KKKNAKHVFIVGS

-170 VKATIAEMAPRVM
+170 VKVTIAEMAPRVM
-183 PLQTDDTAAKV
+183 PLQTDDTAAKA

-215 IVNDKNEITAV
+215 IVNDQNEITAV
-226 ILSTGEKVE
+226 VLSNGETVE
-235 CDFVVCA
+235 CDFVICA
-242 AGVRPNIGWLEGSGL
+242 AGVRPNMEWLKDSGL
-257 SMERGIAVDEYMQ
+257 AMERGITVDSHMR

-277 AAGDVTGLSGIWPN
+277 AAGDVTGLSGVWPN
-291 AMDMGKIAASNM
+291 AMDMGRVAASNM
-303 CGASIAYTDRYCMKN
+303 CGADVEYTDRYCIKN
-318 TSNFYGLR
+318 TSNFFGLQ
-326 MLTIGDINMKTDGA
+326 MLTIGDINAQVEGA
-340 DVYVKESRDTYKK
+340 DIYVKESRDCYKK
-353 AIVKDGVLKAILI
+353 AVVKDGVLKSILI

-381 SGINIENIL
+381 NGINLNDIIN
-390 KKKDVFDITYGD
+390 KKPVFDITYGD
-402 FYGLDDMGEYQ
+402 FYGMDDMGEYQ
-413 YGI
+413 YNV

>member
-19 EQIRLYRDEK
+19 ERIRLYKK
-29 DVTIV
+29 DVNLI
-34 MMSVDEYSHSR
+34 MMSIDEHSHSR

-50 FLGGERTEEE
+50 FLGGERTAEEL
-60 ISFVE
+60 SFVE
-65 PDFFEKYKIHWG
+65 PDFFEKNEIYWG

-87 KKKQVIMENGFQPY
+87 EKKQIRMENGYQPY
-101 DKLLIATG
+101 DRLLIATG
-109 AVFGIPPINH
+109 SVFGIPPINH

-137 IDAAV
+137 IDEAV
-142 RARDAKHVFVVGS
+142 KKKNAKHVFIVGS

-170 VKATIAEMAPRVM
+170 VKVTIAEMAPRVM
-183 PLQTDDTAAKV
+183 PLQTDDTAAKA

-215 IVNDKNEITAV
+215 IVNDQNEITAV
-226 ILSTGEKVE
+226 VLSNGETVE
-235 CDFVVCA
+235 CDFVICA
-242 AGVRPNIGWLEGSGL
+242 AGVRPNMEWLKDSGL
-257 SMERGIAVDEYMQ
+257 AMERGITVDSHMR

-277 AAGDVTGLSGIWPN
+277 AAGDVTGLSGVWPN
-291 AMDMGKIAASNM
+291 AMDMGRVAASNM
-303 CGASIAYTDRYCMKN
+303 CGADVEYTDRYCMKN
-318 TSNFYGLR
+318 TSNFFGLQ
-326 MLTIGDINMKTDGA
+326 MLTIGDINAKVEGA
-340 DVYVKESRDTYKK
+340 DIYVKESRDCYKK
-353 AIVKDGVLKAILI
+353 AVVKDGVLKSILI

-381 SGINIENIL
+381 NGINLNDIIN
-390 KKKDVFDITYGD
+390 KKPVFDITYGD
-402 FYGLDDMGEYQ
+402 FYGMDDMGEYQ
-413 YGI
+413 YNV

>member
-19 EQIRLYRDEK
+19 ERIRLYKK
-29 DVTIV
+29 DVNVI
-34 MMSVDEYSHSR
+34 MMSIDEHSHSR

-60 ISFVE
+60 LSFVE
-65 PDFFEKYKIHWG
+65 PDFFEKNGIYWG
-77 KGQKALGLDT
+77 KGQKALGLYT
-87 KKKQVIMENGFQPY
+87 AKKQIRMENGYQPY

-109 AVFGIPPINH
+109 SVFGIPPINH

-142 RARDAKHVFVVGS
+142 KAKNAKHVFIVGS

-163 TGLMERG
+163 IGLMERG
-170 VKATIAEMAPRVM
+170 VKVTIAEMAPRVM
-183 PLQTDDTAAKV
+183 PLQTDDTAAKA

-215 IVNDKNEITAV
+215 VVNDQNEITAV
-226 ILSTGEKVE
+226 VLSTGEIVP

-242 AGVRPNIGWLEGSGL
+242 AGVRPNIAWLEDSGL
-257 SMERGIAVDEYMQ
+257 QMERGITVDSHMR

-277 AAGDVTGLSGIWPN
+277 AAGDVTGLSGVWPN
-291 AMDMGKIAASNM
+291 AMDMGRVAASNM
-303 CGASIAYTDRYCMKN
+303 CGADVEYTDRYCMKN
-318 TSNFYGLR
+318 TSNFFGLQ
-326 MLTIGDINMKTDGA
+326 MLTIGDINAQAEGA
-340 DVYVKESRDTYKK
+340 EVYVKESRDCYKK
-353 AIVKDGVLKAILI
+353 AVVKDGVLKSILI

-381 SGINIENIL
+381 NGINLNDII
-390 KKKDVFDITYGD
+390 KKKSVFDITYGD
-402 FYGLDDMGEYQ
+402 FYGMDDMGEYQ
-413 YGI
+413 YDI

>member
-19 EQIRLYRDEK
+19 ERIRLYKK
-29 DVTIV
+29 DVNLI
-34 MMSVDEYSHSR
+34 MMSIDEHSHSR

-50 FLGGERTEEE
+50 FLGGERTAEEL
-60 ISFVE
+60 SFVE
-65 PDFFEKYKIHWG
+65 PDFFEKNEIYWG

-87 KKKQVIMENGFQPY
+87 EKKQIRMENGYQPY
-101 DKLLIATG
+101 DRLLIATG
-109 AVFGIPPINH
+109 SVFGIPPINH

-137 IDAAV
+137 IDEAV
-142 RARDAKHVFVVGS
+142 KKKNAKHVFIVGS

-170 VKATIAEMAPRVM
+170 VKVTIAEMAPRVM
-183 PLQTDDTAAKV
+183 PLQTDDTAAKA

-215 IVNDKNEITAV
+215 IVNDQNEITAV
-226 ILSTGEKVE
+226 VLSNGETVE
-235 CDFVVCA
+235 CDFVICA
-242 AGVRPNIGWLEGSGL
+242 AGVRPNMEWLKDSGL
-257 SMERGIAVDEYMQ
+257 AMERGITVDSHMR

-277 AAGDVTGLSGIWPN
+277 AAGDVTGLSGVWPN
-291 AMDMGKIAASNM
+291 AMDMGRVAASNM
-303 CGASIAYTDRYCMKN
+303 CGADVEYTDRYCMKN
-318 TSNFYGLR
+318 TSNFFGLQ
-326 MLTIGDINMKTDGA
+326 MLTIGDINAQVEGA
-340 DVYVKESRDTYKK
+340 DIYVQESRDCYKK
-353 AIVKDGVLKAILI
+353 AVVNDGVLKSILI

-381 SGINIENIL
+381 NGINLNDIIN
-390 KKKDVFDITYGD
+390 KKPVFDITYGD
-402 FYGLDDMGEYQ
+402 FYGMDDMGEYQ
-413 YGI
+413 YNV

>member
-19 EQIRLYRDEK
+19 ERIRLYKKEAT
-29 DVTIV
+29 VI
-34 MMSVDEYSHSR
+34 MMSIDEHSHSR

-50 FLGGERTEEE
+50 YLGGERTAEEL
-60 ISFVE
+60 SFVE
-65 PDFFEKYKIHWG
+65 PDFFEKNEIYWG
-77 KGQKALGLDT
+77 KAQKALGLDLEN
-87 KKKQVIMENGFQPY
+87 KRIQMENGYQPY

-109 AVFGIPPINH
+109 SVFGIPPINH

-137 IDAAV
+137 IDEAV
-142 RARDAKHVFVVGS
+142 KAKQAKHVFIVGS

-170 VKATIAEMAPRVM
+170 VKVTIAEMAPRVM
-183 PLQTDDTAAKV
+183 PLQTDDTAAKA

-215 IVNDKNEITAV
+215 IINDQNEITAV
-226 ILSTGEKVE
+226 VLSTGETVE
-235 CDFVVCA
+235 CDFVICA
-242 AGVRPNIGWLEGSGL
+242 AGVRPNIAWLEGSGL
-257 SMERGIAVDEYMQ
+257 AMERGITVDANMR

-277 AAGDVTGLSGIWPN
+277 AAGDVTALAGVWPN
-291 AMDMGKIAASNM
+291 AMDMGRVAASNM
-303 CGASIAYTDRYCMKN
+303 CGVPTEYTDRYCMKN
-318 TSNFYGLR
+318 TSNFFGLQ
-326 MLTIGDINMKTDGA
+326 MLTIGDINAQVEGTEI
-340 DVYVKESRDTYKK
+340 YVKESRDCYKK
-353 AIVKDGVLKAILI
+353 AIVKDGVLKSILI

-381 SGINIENIL
+381 NAIDLSEIL
-390 KKKDVFDITYGD
+390 QKKDIFDITYGD
-402 FYGLDDMGEYQ
+402 FYGLDDIAEYQ
-413 YGI
+413 YNI

>member
-19 EQIRLYRDEK
+19 ERIRLYKK
-29 DVTIV
+29 DVNLI
-34 MMSVDEYSHSR
+34 MMSIDEHSHSR

-50 FLGGERTEEE
+50 FLGGERTAEEL
-60 ISFVE
+60 SFVE
-65 PDFFEKYKIHWG
+65 PDFFEKNEIYWG

-87 KKKQVIMENGFQPY
+87 AKKQIRMENGYQPY
-101 DKLLIATG
+101 DRLLIATG
-109 AVFGIPPINH
+109 SVFGIPPINH

-137 IDAAV
+137 LDEAV
-142 RARDAKHVFVVGS
+142 KKKNAKHVFIVGS

-170 VKATIAEMAPRVM
+170 VKVTIAEMAPRVM
-183 PLQTDDTAAKV
+183 PLQTDDTAAKA

-215 IVNDKNEITAV
+215 IVNDQNEITAV
-226 ILSTGEKVE
+226 VLSNGETVE
-235 CDFVVCA
+235 CDFVICA
-242 AGVRPNIGWLEGSGL
+242 AGVRPNMEWLKDSGL
-257 SMERGIAVDEYMQ
+257 AMERGITVDSHMR

-277 AAGDVTGLSGIWPN
+277 AAGDVTGLSGVWPN
-291 AMDMGKIAASNM
+291 AMDMGRVAASNM
-303 CGASIAYTDRYCMKN
+303 CGADVEYTDRYCMKN
-318 TSNFYGLR
+318 TSNFFGLQ
-326 MLTIGDINMKTDGA
+326 MLTIGDINAQVEGA
-340 DVYVKESRDTYKK
+340 DIYVKESRDCYKK
-353 AIVKDGVLKAILI
+353 AVVKDGVLKSILI

-381 SGINIENIL
+381 NGINLNDIIN
-390 KKKDVFDITYGD
+390 KKPVFDITYGD
-402 FYGLDDMGEYQ
+402 FYGMDDMGEYQ
-413 YGI
+413 YNV